1 MPRILVVDDN
11 PVDRKLIS
19 RMLES
24 QPEWDVETAVDGQDA
39 LKHLASH
46 PVDLVVT
53 DLQMPGI
60 DGVQLVREIR
70 SSELDV
76 PVVLVTAF
84 GSEQE
89 SLAALQ
95 AGAANFSHK
104 SRLRLD
110 LIPTASTVLEWSE
123 KIKSWSHPATPGDTD
138 ESRMAFVLVNDVS
151 QIPRLI
157 EMFSDRLPGWAR
169 PDELR
174 ISMALDEALT
184 NAICHGNLEVDS
196 ALKDGNDPSA
206 YRNTCVGRRDAEPW
220 CGRRVR
226 VEAKFSPSQIE
237 FQIRDE
243 GPGFDPGSLPDPTT
257 AENIIKAGGRGL
269 FLIRT
274 FMDDVA
280 HNETGNEI
288 TLVKRRPSPDG
299 NARPNR

>member
-1 MPRILVVDDN
+1 MPWILVVDDN

-19 RMLES
+19 RMLEKR
-24 QPEWDVETAVDGQDA
+24 PDWKVATANDGREA
-39 LKHLASH
+39 LAFLAEN

-60 DGVQLVREIR
+60 DGVQLVREIAN
-70 SSELDV
+70 SSRRV

-84 GSEQE
+84 GSERE

-104 SRLRLD
+104 SRLKVD
-110 LIPTASTVLEWSE
+110 LIPTAATVLDWSE
-123 KIKSWSHPATPGDTD
+123 KIRSWSHPDTAD
-138 ESRMAFVLVNDVS
+138 DSEESRMAFVLANDTS

-157 EMFSDRLPGWAR
+157 EMFSDRLPAWAR

-196 ALKDGNDPSA
+196 ALKEDEDPSA
-206 YRNTCVGRRDAEPW
+206 FRNTCVGRQDAEPW

-226 VEAKFSPSQIE
+226 IEASFSPDRLE

-243 GPGFDPGSLPDPTT
+243 GPGFDPGTLPDPTT
-257 AENIIKAGGRGL
+257 PENILKAGGRGL
-269 FLIRT
+269 LLIRS
-274 FMDDVA
+274 FMDEVA
-280 HNETGNEI
+280 HNPAGNEI
-288 TLVKRRPSPDG
+288 TLVKRRNHQASSPLG
-299 NARPNR
+299 

>member
-19 RMLES
+19 RMLERQS
-24 QPEWDVETAVDGQDA
+24 GWHVATAVDGRAA
-39 LKHLASH
+39 LQVLDSQ

-60 DGVQLVREIR
+60 DGVQLVREIAKSPHR
-70 SSELDV
+70 V

-104 SRLRLD
+104 SRLTLD
-110 LIPTASTVLEWSE
+110 LIPTVATVLDWSQ
-123 KIKSWSHPATPGDTD
+123 KIKSWSHPVAPDAS
-138 ESRMAFVLVNDVS
+138 ESRMAFVLANDVS

-157 EMFSDRLPGWAR
+157 ETFSDRLPGWAR

-196 ALKDGNDPSA
+196 ALRDHNNAAA
-206 YRNTCVGRRDAEPW
+206 YRNKVADRQDAEPW
-220 CGRRVR
+220 CGRRVQ
-226 VEAKFSPSQIE
+226 VEASFSPTEIR

-243 GPGFDPGSLPDPTT
+243 GPGFDPGTLPDPT
-257 AENIIKAGGRGL
+257 APENIAKAGGRGL

-274 FMDDVA
+274 FMDEVE
-280 HNETGNEI
+280 HNPVGNEI
-288 TLVKRRPSPDG
+288 TLVKWRSK
-299 NARPNR
+299 